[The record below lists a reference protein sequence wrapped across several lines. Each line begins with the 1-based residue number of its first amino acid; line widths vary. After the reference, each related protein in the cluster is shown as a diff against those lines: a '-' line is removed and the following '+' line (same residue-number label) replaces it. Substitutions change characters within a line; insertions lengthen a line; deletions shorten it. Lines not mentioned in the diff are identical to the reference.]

1 MQLNVF
7 NTPTDTTAPTLE
19 KVEVGQDLTHSKGSS
34 SLIRSAVLSDANGEM
49 RRLDEVMGQGKSVV
63 IFLRHLG
70 WPYCWSYAKE
80 WCALQQEL
88 DEADIAGPIFISIGD
103 AEKLD
108 TFLELNP
115 FIPRD
120 RAFVDDYSFGAYEA
134 VGFGKFSD
142 VKDEEVLK
150 SYKPTAPGLTL
161 GEFWKYLTNAG
172 KLSPIPKDAKFGD
185 FPEGVLMVGG
195 TFVVNGQDIIYQWND
210 QIPGNHPV
218 VNDVVEVAKNAP
230 VAKEEKKKGFF
241 PWL

>member
-1 MQLNVF
+1 M
-7 NTPTDTTAPTLE
+7 
-19 KVEVGQDLTHSKGSS
+19 HSS
-34 SLIRSAVLSDANGEM
+34 RNWT
-49 RRLDEVMGQGKSVV
+49 RQ
-63 IFLRHLG
+63 
-70 WPYCWSYAKE
+70 
-80 WCALQQEL
+80 
-88 DEADIAGPIFISIGD
+88 IAGPIFISIGD